1 MCRSI
6 RTGQSSEKVIRI
18 RVFQKTHSPR
28 SFRGNAFAHGVWDSL
43 ADYPLNPQ
51 QATEGLGRNPFGR
64 HLAWFVCLMSQPGQ
78 SYLFRKL
85 GVSQASVFTLLMKD
99 RMYMSG
105 DCIPGVLTLQ
115 HHLHNGLWRNIT
127 NCGGE
132 RRAFA
137 WPRLSCNV
145 PPGWERVEKKR
156 PSGLTAGRIDV
167 SYISPGGKTVRS
179 KGDLEKYIRKKG
191 LKLDVN
197 AFNFSAGA
205 KKKGRTMSSAESS
218 TSQSPNSET
227 SITTPI
233 ESLDGTES
241 VTDSCITPQESQSN
255 QSDAEEA
262 AHSSFLTEHHDLKSK
277 NVIIMPVN
285 DSEDL
290 YTVGH
295 GTHWSTLV
303 YDRAANK
310 FFYLD
315 SVNNLNLP
323 AAKIVAQKLG
333 SHLGL
338 DIETSEFVS
347 LKSPQQSNGFDCG
360 VFVCWNVES
369 LVQDITMDSALN
381 FGFLQNATLSAK
393 EVITKRSLIAYV
405 LYSSLQITKE
415 ELYDLMIKK
424 PGKRHE
430 EGQYT
435 TNVLERGERRQG
447 GDSQWFKVASSRHYG
462 QKQRGPAI
470 SVTHKQSLRFTK
482 TI

>member
-1 MCRSI
+1 MSLQTRFLLIMKSAFLSIIIISSSSTLFGLSQLSGRFKQACRNRSVVGAG
-6 RTGQSSEKVIRI
+6 RENTLSSHSELRSDRPCDVI
-18 RVFQKTHSPR
+18 QTTCS
-28 SFRGNAFAHGVWDSL
+28 
-43 ADYPLNPQ
+43 
-51 QATEGLGRNPFGR
+51 R
-64 HLAWFVCLMSQPGQ
+64 HLQA
-78 SYLFRKL
+78 SYLQHCSPVCSL
-85 GVSQASVFTLLMKD
+85 SLIA
-99 RMYMSG
+99 
-105 DCIPGVLTLQ
+105 LTDS
-115 HHLHNGLWRNIT
+115 
-127 NCGGE
+127 
-132 RRAFA
+132 FSKSF
-137 WPRLSCNV
+137 LSCNV

-167 SYISPGGKTVRS
+167 SYISPGGKTVSS

-241 VTDSCITPQESQSN
+241 VSSKKSCIILNPLIVHGLKNLT
-255 QSDAEEA
+255 D
-262 AHSSFLTEHHDLKSK
+262 SSFLTEHHDLKSK
-277 NVIIMPVN
+277 NVVIMPVD

-315 SVNNLNLP
+315 SVKNLNLP
-323 AAKIVAQKLG
+323 AAKIVAQKLA

-347 LKSPQQSNGFDCG
+347 LKSPQQSNGFDYG

-381 FGFLQNATLSAK
+381 FGLLQNATITAK
-393 EVITKRSLIAYV
+393 EVITKRLLIAYV

-435 TNVLERGERRQG
+435 TNVLEKGERRQG

-462 QKQRGPAI
+462 QKQRGPAKFQLPK
-470 SVTHKQSLRFTK
+470 SNRYDLLRPSKSESNLSAQKESDTANLKNFQKPRT
-482 TI
+482 